1 MVDSDTVD
9 PVVTEIVT
17 TVSVFYQF
25 IIMCINGFAQYLKDF
40 Q

>member
-17 TVSVFYQF
+17 TVSIFHQF
-25 IIMCINGFAQYLKDF
+25 INEHLI
-40 Q
+40 